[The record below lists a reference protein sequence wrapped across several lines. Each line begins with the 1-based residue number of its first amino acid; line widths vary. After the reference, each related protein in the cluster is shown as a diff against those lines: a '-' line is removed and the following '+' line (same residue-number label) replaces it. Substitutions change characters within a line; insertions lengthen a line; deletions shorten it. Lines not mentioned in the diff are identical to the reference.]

1 MFRKAP
7 PAPAETTKRISIL
20 PKRFTVL
27 IIPEGSHRVRRFAV
41 KRTALKWA
49 AGAAACGVLLLFG
62 LTIFAL
68 RANFDRNDYERLRE
82 EAHLHRQEIGQ
93 LAAKF
98 ETLRKEVVVMAQND
112 AKVRVMSKLAKPGDP
127 LGGVGGPAVGDQP
140 ADSLA
145 VLQRQIDNL
154 HREVDL
160 QRVSQEELQ
169 GFLNDQRSLSGA
181 RPTGWPVKGWVTSTF
196 GVRRDPFD
204 GQRRMHEGMDIA
216 TRTGTPV
223 IATAAGIVRE
233 VGTEPGYGKMVVIDH
248 GYGYSTLYAH
258 NSRILVK
265 VGQRVKRS
273 EVIAGAGNTGR
284 SSGPHVH
291 YEVRLNGVPVNPN
304 KYL

>member
-1 MFRKAP
+1 L
-7 PAPAETTKRISIL
+7 S
-20 PKRFTVL
+20 KRFTVL

-41 KRTALKWA
+41 KLSALKWSVA
-49 AGAAACGVLLLFG
+49 VAACGVLLLFG
-62 LTIFAL
+62 LTAFAL
-68 RANFDRNDYERLRE
+68 RANIDRNEYQRLRE
-82 EAHLHRQEIGQ
+82 EASLHQQEMGQ
-93 LAAKF
+93 LAAKL

-112 AKVRVMSKLAKPGDP
+112 ARVRVMSKLAKPGDP
-127 LGGVGGPAVGDQP
+127 LGGVGGPAVGEEP

-145 VLQRQIDNL
+145 TLQHQIDKL

-181 RPTGWPVKGWVTSTF
+181 LPAGWPVKGWLTSTF

-204 GQRRMHEGMDIA
+204 GQRRMHEGLDIA

-223 IATAAGIVRE
+223 VATAAGIVRE
-233 VGTEPGYGKMVVIDH
+233 VGTEPGYGKLVAIDH

-265 VGQRVKRS
+265 VGQRVKRGDKL
-273 EVIAGAGNTGR
+273 AAAGNTGR